1 MTAKVLAAVTFPVTP
16 HRYIPRM
23 ITTARPTLR
32 VIPGGRSKGDGRQ
45 SVDLYRNDTGEVR
58 SVAWTLPEL
67 LADIRRRAHRQATDP
82 AWTFRVGPR
91 RHSLAISMDTP
102 GLFYGQ
108 REITDQRG
116 RFTGSALA
124 TGLNLS
130 DIERILKAF
139 YEGLSPERCLDGC
152 ETTFERFDKHTAD
165 KTGP

>member
-1 MTAKVLAAVTFPVTP
+1 
-16 HRYIPRM
+16 M

-67 LADIRRRAHRQATDP
+67 LADIRRRSAAGP
-82 AWTFRVGPR
+82 NWTFRVGPR
-91 RHSLAISMDTP
+91 RHSLAISMDKP
-102 GLFYGQ
+102 GLFYAQ
-108 REITDQRG
+108 REVADERG
-116 RFTGSALA
+116 RFTGAALA
-124 TGLNLS
+124 SGLNLP
-130 DIERILKAF
+130 DVERILRTF